1 MAITRKDLS
10 IITPAILKE
19 RAFIL
24 ESEKRVEQKA
34 QEIKNEILKEF
45 EDHPVT
51 QELKGG
57 IYASNISGTLNGIT
71 NLFSF
76 IGFRSG
82 YDPIEPIMQI
92 LNKINIVKNRSS
104 QSIKY
109 KIEIPTAED
118 IFAVTPLP
126 WAEGRSWAKG
136 IETGISGIGY
146 YFKKESQSSR
156 SGSGIQSQTKVRDGV
171 RFKNVKY
178 ISELIKKYNRQIS
191 RLEK

>member
-82 YDPIEPIMQI
+82 YDPIEPITEI

-126 WAEGRSWAKG
+126 WADGRSWAKG